1 MTDTDSFP
9 LSGIWLHPTCKVA
22 GSGVRYR
29 RGIPAG
35 SHSIRGEHGRQRTI
49 KVITTQE
56 SALLTETPE
65 RALEHLLLSYKT
77 AGQCPDQRQLLLLS
91 VTQAAGNP
99 RTSSGLYVSLHIHMC
114 TCIHSDRMHAR
125 THFKR
130 TQSPLAVL
138 SPQALL

>member
-35 SHSIRGEHGRQRTI
+35 SRSIRGKHRRQRTI
-49 KVITTQE
+49 KVITAQE
-56 SALLTETPE
+56 SALLTETPKRAERAE
-65 RALEHLLLSYKT
+65 RALKHLLLSYKT

-99 RTSSGLYVSLHIHMC
+99 RPSSGLYMSLHIHMY
-114 TCIHSDRMHAR
+114 TCIHSDRMHEH

-130 TQSPLAVL
+130 TQSGLGI
-138 SPQALL
+138 